1 MAKSESP
8 AIPLQLSSRQKTGKS
23 IVSNIATSM
32 LMHNR
37 LRFFMTV
44 TGIAIAFFLA
54 AAQIGLLV
62 GWVNTNSAIINNTQV
77 DIWVIAEQTATFD
90 YGTPIPRHRVQQVA
104 SVPGIDWAEGMV
116 IGWATW
122 RHPQGKPINVEI
134 VGLDKSMAGKPE
146 QLIAGDAEIVKQPE
160 TVIVDELFQ
169 SVLGVMKTGDEAEI
183 QGKRVIL
190 GGISQ
195 GVRTFTA
202 APFVFTSIKNAV
214 NYTPYYQE
222 DEISY
227 VIARTEAGA
236 DVQDVKKRVQ
246 REVSNVEVLTT
257 DEFAERSVKYWMLE
271 TGVGITVIIT
281 AVLGL
286 LVGVVIMSQT
296 LFAITQDHIANY
308 ATLLALGFHQNTLRL
323 IVLAQSLTLGGL
335 GIVVGSALFA
345 VAAKASARSPIPL
358 ETTPS
363 VSLGLVLFS
372 LICCIGASWFS
383 IRAIF
388 KLDPVS
394 VFHG

>member
-1 MAKSESP
+1 MS
-8 AIPLQLSSRQKTGKS
+8 S
-23 IVSNIATSM
+23 IVLPISASM
-32 LMHNR
+32 LLNNR

-44 TGIAIAFFLA
+44 AGIAIAFFLA

-62 GWVNTNSAIINNTQV
+62 GWVNTNSAIIRNTNA
-77 DIWVIAEQTATFD
+77 DIWVMAKKTSTFD
-90 YGTPIPRHRVQQVA
+90 YGTPIPRHRIQQVN
-104 SVPGIDWAEGMV
+104 SIPGIVWAEGMV

-122 RHPQGKPINVEI
+122 KHPQGKPINVEI
-134 VGLDKSMAGKPE
+134 VGLDHSLAGAPLE
-146 QLIAGDAEIVKQPE
+146 LIKGDIESVKQPE

-169 SVLGVMKTGDEAEI
+169 ETLGVYKLGDETEI
-183 QGKRVIL
+183 QGNRVIL
-190 GGISQ
+190 GGVSH

-202 APFVFTSIKNAV
+202 APFVFTSIKNAIH
-214 NYTPYYQE
+214 YSPFYQE

-227 VIARTEAGA
+227 VIARIDTDA
-236 DVQDVKKRVQ
+236 DAQQIKARIK
-246 REVSNVEVLTT
+246 EEISNVEVLTT

-308 ATLLALGFHQNTLRL
+308 ATLLALGFHQKTLRA
-323 IVLAQSLTLGGL
+323 IVLTQSLSLGGL
-335 GIVVGSALFA
+335 GIIVGLILFIFA
-345 VAAKASARSPIPL
+345 CHASARTPIPL
-358 ETTPS
+358 ETTPM
-363 VSLGLVLFS
+363 VSLGLIVFS
-372 LICCIGASWFS
+372 LLCCIGASWFS

>member
-1 MAKSESP
+1 MQSVVLP
-8 AIPLQLSSRQKTGKS
+8 
-23 IVSNIATSM
+23 VSTQM
-32 LMHNR
+32 LFHNR

-44 TGIAIAFFLA
+44 VGIAIAFFLA

-62 GWVNTNSAIINNTQV
+62 GWVNTNSAIIDNTKV
-77 DIWVIAEQTATFD
+77 DIWVMAQQTATFD
-90 YGTPIPRHRVQQVA
+90 YGTPIPRHRVQQVS
-104 SVPGIDWAEGMV
+104 SVSGVNWAEAMV

-134 VGLDKSMAGKPE
+134 IGLDKSLSGKPA
-146 QLIAGDAEIVKQPE
+146 QLIAGNPEIVKQPE
-160 TVIVDELFQ
+160 IVIVDELFQ
-169 SVLGVMKTGDEAEI
+169 TVLGVSKIGEEAEI

-214 NYTPYYQE
+214 HYTPYYQE

-227 VIARTEAGA
+227 VIARI
-236 DVQDVKKRVQ
+236 DRNQDIQQIKNRIKS
-246 REVSNVEVLTT
+246 EVPNVEVLTT
-257 DEFAERSVKYWMLE
+257 EEFAERSVKYWMLE

-281 AVLGL
+281 AILGL

-296 LFAITQDHIANY
+296 LFAITQDHIGNY
-308 ATLLALGFHQNTLRL
+308 ATLLALGFHHNTLRQ
-323 IVLAQSLTLGGL
+323 IVLTQSLSLGGL
-335 GIVVGSALFA
+335 GIIFGSILFLLA
-345 VAAKASARSPIPL
+345 CKASARSPIPL

-363 VSLGLVLFS
+363 VSLGLIAFS
-372 LICCIGASWFS
+372 LFCCIGASWFS

-388 KLDPVS
+388 KLDPVM